1 MKNEV
6 VKNTRFNTIEKKV
19 DNLEKIFLELL
30 CITLIQ
36 SRKQI
41 IESVKTIEK
50 KVTDHHHSKY
60 ITTQKINM
68 LIAKNFE
75 ERSKQANLQSK
86 TDFDNELIMFNKKIT
101 SNKTKYLE
109 VQKNLNILTTKDYN
123 FSLGKIYLGSN
134 DGSQNTFVYQ
144 PKLDMLE
151 LKKD

>member
-60 ITTQKINM
+60 ITTQKINKSVTENSPAR
-68 LIAKNFE
+68 L
-75 ERSKQANLQSK
+75 KQHDL
-86 TDFDNELIMFNKKIT
+86 
-101 SNKTKYLE
+101 
-109 VQKNLNILTTKDYN
+109 
-123 FSLGKIYLGSN
+123 
-134 DGSQNTFVYQ
+134 
-144 PKLDMLE
+144 
-151 LKKD
+151 LKKN